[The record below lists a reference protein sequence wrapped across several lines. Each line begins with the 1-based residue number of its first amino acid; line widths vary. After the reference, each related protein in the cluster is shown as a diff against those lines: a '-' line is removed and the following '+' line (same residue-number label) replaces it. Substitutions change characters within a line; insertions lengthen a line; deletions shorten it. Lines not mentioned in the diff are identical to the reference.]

1 MGMERSGH
9 LVGEE
14 NLAAARAAAQTR
26 GDIHRVAYECR
37 GLTPRRPKCAERDIT
52 EVHAN
57 ADAGLD
63 RQLAVPAIR
72 NWREVLEYRE
82 PGGQRLT
89 RTVFARRVHAKSGH
103 HAIAGHVIDVPAVC
117 FRGAHKYAVE
127 LHQQRY
133 HLSRRQLFSQSG
145 VPAQVNEQYGRAHG
159 LRDQRRRLQNSDSH
173 RCSPAQAPMLPQHRW
188 RR

>member
-1 MGMERSGH
+1 LAADRAERGLGYDLQALRRRHAPDVERLSATTQLVLRELQKRYRSSVRPLGCAMCIERSGH

-26 GDIHRVAYECR
+26 GDINGVAHER
-37 GLTPRRPKCAERDIT
+37 HGLTPWRSECAERDIT

-82 PGGQRLT
+82 SGGKRLA
-89 RTVFARRVHAKSGH
+89 RAVFARRVHAKSGH
-103 HAIAGHVIDVPAVC
+103 HAIAGHVIDLPAV
-117 FRGAHKYAVE
+117 
-127 LHQQRY
+127 
-133 HLSRRQLFSQSG
+133 
-145 VPAQVNEQYGRAHG
+145 
-159 LRDQRRRLQNSDSH
+159 
-173 RCSPAQAPMLPQHRW
+173 
-188 RR
+188 